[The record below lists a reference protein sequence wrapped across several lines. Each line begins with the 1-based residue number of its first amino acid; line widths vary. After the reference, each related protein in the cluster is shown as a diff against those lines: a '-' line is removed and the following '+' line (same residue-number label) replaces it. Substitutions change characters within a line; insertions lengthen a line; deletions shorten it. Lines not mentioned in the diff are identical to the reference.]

1 MYGDIISLGDAL
13 LIFVIAMVIVFIG
26 LGLLY
31 GILLIFKKA
40 FEKKT
45 TETQVVAEDKGSE
58 DELIAV
64 FTAAI
69 AAYESDVK

>member
-31 GILLIFKKA
+31 GILLIFKK
-40 FEKKT
+40 E
-45 TETQVVAEDKGSE
+45 
-58 DELIAV
+58 
-64 FTAAI
+64 
-69 AAYESDVK
+69 